1 MTFYVQRQLATGP
14 IRFGVSPRK
23 PSESIDDDTSLSTGA
38 SGEFIRHR
46 ELFFSADTLRV
57 GEAVLPKSASISSTP
72 FLSSLKPDGTPRG
85 YGFLALMIAG
95 ALLVLLGFGVV
106 ANKGSQGWV
115 EVILGVIMIAVP
127 IVLTA
132 QRRKQLHEQEERERA
147 EREATE
153 KRNREMLAAYSSAL
167 ERARH
172 DPSSAT
178 LDELRRERAALTL
191 SYEIWRAVARQ
202 TILRIGFEAL
212 AKLSPAGA
220 AEVAKRMDEA
230 SEAAGLNEEDR
241 IEVKRDLYRVALWH
255 LLADDRLGATQDE
268 QLSAIRGG
276 FGIADADVPADLGAV
291 SEFLRLR
298 GIAPATLPRRDCRVK
313 LAFQEFCIHET
324 TGATMKFAR
333 AKKKSA
339 TPGRWVK
346 ERDCTLTITSRR
358 LIITTNK
365 QTELPLSFVDDVM
378 VNVDTNVMTI
388 HTGNVKKPIHLQVAD
403 PIYTANLI
411 DIAAGIDPRPKGF
424 A

>member
-1 MTFYVQRQLATGP
+1 VTFYVQKQLATGP

-23 PSESIDDDTSLSTGA
+23 PSESIDADTGLSTGA
-38 SGEFIRHR
+38 AGEFVRHR
-46 ELFFSADTLRV
+46 ELFFSADALRI
-57 GEAVLPKSASISSTP
+57 GEAVLPKSTSISSTP

-85 YGFLALMIAG
+85 YGFLALMIFG
-95 ALLVLLGFGVV
+95 ALLMLVGFGVI
-106 ANKGSQGWV
+106 ANKGPQGWV

-132 QRRKQLHEQEERERA
+132 QRRKQLREQEERERA

-153 KRNREMLAAYSSAL
+153 KRNREMLAAWSSAL
-167 ERARH
+167 ERARL
-172 DPSSAT
+172 DPSPAA
-178 LDELRRERAALTL
+178 LEELRRERTALTL
-191 SYEIWRAVARQ
+191 PYEIWRAVARQ
-202 TILRIGFEAL
+202 TILRIGFESL
-212 AKLSPAGA
+212 ATHSASGA
-220 AEVAKRMDEA
+220 SEVGARMDEA
-230 SEAAGLNEEDR
+230 SEAAGLTEEDR
-241 IEVKRDLYRVALWH
+241 VDVKRELYRVALWH
-255 LLADDRLGATQDE
+255 LLADDRLGAAQDE
-268 QLSAIRGG
+268 QLSSIRRA
-276 FGIADADVPADLGAV
+276 FRIADADVPSDLAAV

-298 GIAPATLPRRDCRVK
+298 GIAPATLPRTDCRVK
-313 LAFQEFCIHET
+313 VAFQEHCIHET

-339 TPGRWVK
+339 TTGRWVK

-358 LIITTNK
+358 LVITTNK

-388 HTGNVKKPIHLQVAD
+388 HTGNAKTPIHLQVAD